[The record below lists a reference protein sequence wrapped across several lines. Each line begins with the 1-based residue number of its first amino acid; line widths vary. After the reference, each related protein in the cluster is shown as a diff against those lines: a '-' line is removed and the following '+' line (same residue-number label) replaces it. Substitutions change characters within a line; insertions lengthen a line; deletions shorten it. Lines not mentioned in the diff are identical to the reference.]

1 LSKINKCGKPGR
13 GAKSLNLL
21 AFAAD
26 RHSWPGRRIVAGGKG
41 AALPSPRVNAG
52 ARAIR
57 W

>member
-13 GAKSLNLL
+13 GAKHLNLL
-21 AFAAD
+21 DFPAD
-26 RHSWPGRRIVAGGKG
+26 RHWWPGRRIVAGGRG
-41 AALPSPRVNAG
+41 AALLSPRVNAG